1 MKLEFSSFIVLLAAI
16 SVPCMTKASN
26 ISILVSLPLH
36 QISGPRMS
44 WERGFEI
51 LPGAHV
57 AVSGINND
65 SAILHGHNLQ
75 LMVVDSGRDE
85 NDIVQQFLN
94 LTFRQMYLNIVGIS
108 GIMDPNTASLLTPL
122 ARHKGVLFSVI
133 THTDQLD
140 IPVLDYCNSGA
151 FFSLPSP
158 SAMASVLL
166 NFMREMNWRRIG
178 LITDSTDAYFFGVA
192 EILLQVAKTNDSIIV
207 SPYVELF
214 HVTSAIREI
223 IKLNTRVILVSVN
236 AEKPIQLLC
245 AVHEKGLVWPE
256 YAWIFHSFQIEDV
269 LDQQPIL
276 CDIKKVV
283 NGIFLIDS
291 QPWSDPSQTKLIS
304 GITFSNYY
312 RQYLLS
318 LSETVLKHNITL
330 RPNGYAK
337 LLYDLVWTM
346 AITLNKSCHQNA
358 TCNYHD
364 DSSAVQD
371 LESYQEH
378 NNWIFNIIHVRMPR
392 PVLVS
397 TVHYSNL
404 SIVATS
410 FNVTI
415 LETAPRGDL
424 QIVVE
429 NLPLAYIVI
438 VGFQITLMTIF
449 VTLTLVLYIY
459 FHKEPEIKA
468 TSFTL
473 SLLMFAGCYLNLLYL
488 SLLFYSNQKVY
499 SIDIVRDNA
508 LCLSL
513 QWLSAAP
520 GISLPLMLAT
530 LLMKMLRIYHIFHNT
545 KLQRLGRYCSDLT
558 LAFYVLLILAPDLLV
573 NLLWALVDR
582 YQIHFE
588 YRMRN
593 GYIHLEKDCTS
604 KYKEIFGVLTILYL
618 LALILALAIVAII
631 TRKVRLQHF
640 KDTKKVNILLFIF
653 FSGLII
659 VFSYWLLLQSLDTKP
674 YIKKLPLN
682 IGHSVLVI
690 SFLSLLFVPKVFPPL
705 WRRIKDK

>member
-108 GIMDPNTASLLTPL
+108 GILDPNTASLLTPL
-122 ARHKGVLFSVI
+122 ARHKGVLLSVI

-283 NGIFLIDS
+283 NGIFLIDN

-304 GITFSNYY
+304 GIAFSNYY
-312 RQYLLS
+312 QQYLLS
-318 LSETVLKHNITL
+318 LSEIALKYNVTL

-337 LLYDLVWTM
+337 LLHDLVWTM
-346 AITLNKSCHQNA
+346 AIALNKSCHQNA
-358 TCNYHD
+358 TCNHQD
-364 DSSAVQD
+364 DYEATTMQV
-371 LESYQEH
+371 LESYQGH
-378 NNWIFNIIHVRMPR
+378 NNWIFNIFHIRMPR

-397 TVHYSNL
+397 TVHYSNS
-404 SIVATS
+404 SIMAAS
-410 FNVTI
+410 FNATI
-415 LETAPRGDL
+415 LETAPRGEFP
-424 QIVVE
+424 IVIE
-429 NLPLAYIVI
+429 SLPLAYRVI
-438 VGFQITLMTIF
+438 VGLQITLMIIF
-449 VTLTLVLYIY
+449 VTLILVLYIY

-473 SLLMFAGCYLNLLYL
+473 SLLMIAGCYFNLLFL
-488 SLLFYSNQKVY
+488 SLLFYTNHKVH
-499 SIDIVRDNA
+499 SINIARDNA
-508 LCLSL
+508 VCLSL
-513 QWLSAAP
+513 TWLSIL

-530 LLMKMLRIYHIFHNT
+530 LLVKMLRVYHIFHNT
-545 KLQRLGRYCSDLT
+545 KLRLSRHCSDLS
-558 LAFYVLLILAPDLLV
+558 LALYVLLIILPDVLV
-573 NLLWALVDR
+573 NFIWAFIDR
-582 YQIHFE
+582 YHIHFE
-588 YRMRN
+588 YQVRD
-593 GYIHLEKDCTS
+593 GYIHLEKFCTS
-604 KYKEIFGVLTILYL
+604 KYYAQIFGVLTIYL
-618 LALILALAIVAII
+618 LVLILALAIVAII

-640 KDTKKVNILLFIF
+640 KDTKKVNILLFI
-653 FSGLII
+653 LCTMVII
-659 VFSYWLLLQSLDTKP
+659 GFSYWLLLQSLDTKR
-674 YIKKLPLN
+674 YISNLPLH
-682 IGHSVLVI
+682 IGHSVLVL